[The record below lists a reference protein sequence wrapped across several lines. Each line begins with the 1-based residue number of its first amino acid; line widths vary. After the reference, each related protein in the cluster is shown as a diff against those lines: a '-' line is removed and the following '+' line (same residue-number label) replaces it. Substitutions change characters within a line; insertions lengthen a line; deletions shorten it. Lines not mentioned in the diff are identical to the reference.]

1 MRRALPVFVRNKEND
16 KKTAMKKMNIR
27 KLIKQMTTQQKL
39 AQLTQLNA
47 VYIQAGINDTVTGP
61 KGTLSLTDEQLACIG
76 SVLNFEGAENAKAI

>member
-47 VYIQAGINDTVTGP
+47 VYISRNKRYRD
-61 KGTLSLTDEQLACIG
+61 GTERNVIAYGRTARLYRFGLE
-76 SVLNFEGAENAKAI
+76 F